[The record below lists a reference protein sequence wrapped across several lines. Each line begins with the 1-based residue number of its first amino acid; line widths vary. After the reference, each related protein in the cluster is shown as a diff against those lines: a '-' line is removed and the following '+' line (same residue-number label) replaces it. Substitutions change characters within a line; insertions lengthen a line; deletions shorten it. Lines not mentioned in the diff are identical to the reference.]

1 MKIKKEENA
10 YIVLLQKSEVKQ
22 AAERLKGDYKELK
35 DKHIIV
41 DLSKIK
47 ITEALDLIPF
57 VEISTRHKISKK
69 SFVMLTDSID
79 IDKVPEELAVAPTVQ
94 EAYDIIEMEDIERD
108 LGF

>member
-1 MKIKKEENA
+1 MKIKKEENT
-10 YIVLLQKSEVKQ
+10 YIVSLKKSEVKQ
-22 AAERLKGDYKELK
+22 AVENFKADYEKLK

-47 ITEALDLIPF
+47 INEALDLIPF
-57 VEISTRHKISKK
+57 VEISTQHKMSKK
-69 SFVMLTDSID
+69 SFVMLTDAVD
-79 IDKVPEELAVAPTVQ
+79 IDKVPEELAVAPTLQ